1 MLVPAELTLHR
12 VPAFIV
18 PSQWRGYVVG
28 QCPERGLQRI
38 SVTFDPDGEFKS
50 AVGTKRTCMPPMSVS
65 AFEVIVLKKSGA
77 SHSRRRQ

>member
-1 MLVPAELTLHR
+1 MGDAGEMLVPAELTLHR

-50 AVGTKRTCMPPMSVS
+50 AVGTKRTNQQRARRP
-65 AFEVIVLKKSGA
+65 LLT
-77 SHSRRRQ
+77 SRQSCCKP